1 MEDNQLICFEEGKKF
16 LGNDHVTFLKR
27 FYEINLDVSINS
39 LKTSYS
45 RRLIRSKE
53 KRTFLKRNKLLY
65 WSASM

>member
-45 RRLIRSKE
+45 RRD
-53 KRTFLKRNKLLY
+53 
-65 WSASM
+65 